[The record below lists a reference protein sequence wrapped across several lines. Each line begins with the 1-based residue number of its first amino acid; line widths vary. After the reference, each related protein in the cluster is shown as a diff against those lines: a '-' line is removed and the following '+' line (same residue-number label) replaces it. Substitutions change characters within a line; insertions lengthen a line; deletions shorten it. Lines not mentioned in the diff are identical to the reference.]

1 VLVIVS
7 VVVEIVVLVEVVDI
21 VVDVFVDDDEVV
33 VSVQVPLVVIGH
45 Q

>member
-1 VLVIVS
+1 VLVIVR

-33 VSVQVPLVVIGH
+33 VSVQVTLVVIGH